1 MGAKKVKGSKNAKA
15 KKTKEQPRNSFFRFF
30 FKTLKAGEALPADI
44 KALRL
49 DELEEVHEI
58 GCLMSRELIPYAV
71 RWYTGEATP
80 EDDDDEDDEDEDD
93 GDDDDDDDDE
103 EEEER
108 PTAKSSKGKAKA
120 EPQKKTEECK
130 QQ

>member
-1 MGAKKVKGSKNAKA
+1 MG
-15 KKTKEQPRNSFFRFF
+15 
-30 FKTLKAGEALPADI
+30 TLKAGEALPADI

-49 DELEEVHEI
+49 DELEEVDEDELDEEDMSERFMEEDHEI

-80 EDDDDEDDEDEDD
+80 E
-93 GDDDDDDDDE
+93 DDDDDDDE

>member
-49 DELEEVHEI
+49 DELEEVDEDELDEEDMSERFMEEDHEI

-80 EDDDDEDDEDEDD
+80 E
-93 GDDDDDDDDE
+93 DDDE

-130 QQ
+130 